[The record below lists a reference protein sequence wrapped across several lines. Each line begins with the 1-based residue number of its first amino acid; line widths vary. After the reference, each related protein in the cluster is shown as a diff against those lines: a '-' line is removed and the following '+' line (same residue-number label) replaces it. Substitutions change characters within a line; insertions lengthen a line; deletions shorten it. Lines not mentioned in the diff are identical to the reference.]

1 MYPFSPVLSFQVKGR
16 TYIKLKMIGE
26 GGSSKVYRVINESN
40 EVLALKCVKLSH
52 EPENHN
58 VDFLN
63 EVSLLQ
69 SLRGTPGII
78 DLVDSEVRES
88 EEVLYIVRVCGG
100 CDP

>member
-1 MYPFSPVLSFQVKGR
+1 MYSFPPVLSFQVKGR

-40 EVLALKCVKLSH
+40 EVLALKWVKLSP

-88 EEVLYIVRVCGG
+88 EEVLYIVCVCGG
-100 CDP
+100 CDS